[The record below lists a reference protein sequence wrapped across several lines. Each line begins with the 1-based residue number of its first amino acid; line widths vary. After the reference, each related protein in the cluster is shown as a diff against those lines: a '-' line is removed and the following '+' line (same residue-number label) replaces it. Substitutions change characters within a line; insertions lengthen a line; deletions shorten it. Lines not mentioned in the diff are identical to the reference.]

1 MQLMIKLFNLLR
13 QTISPI
19 LFYMIWVSSHS
30 DWLGCFSFSFILDIF
45 SGLMRGKIVPLLK
58 LMSTFMS
65 LAILHLIDY
74 KVIIYVTVD
83 TSEGFDTPI
92 FCC

>member
-1 MQLMIKLFNLLR
+1 MIKLYNLLR
-13 QTISPI
+13 QTLSPI
-19 LFYMIWVSSHS
+19 LFYIIWVSSHS
-30 DWLGCFSFSFILDIF
+30 DWLGRFLSFILGIF
-45 SGLMRGKIVPLLK
+45 SGLMQGKIVPLLK
-58 LMSTFMS
+58 LMSTFMP